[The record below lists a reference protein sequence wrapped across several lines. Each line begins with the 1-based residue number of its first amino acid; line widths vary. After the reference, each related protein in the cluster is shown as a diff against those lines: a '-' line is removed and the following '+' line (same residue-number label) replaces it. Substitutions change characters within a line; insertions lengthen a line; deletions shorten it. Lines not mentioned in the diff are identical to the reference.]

1 MTPSRLNNMSKN
13 FTIIPLQCRGS
24 GVLDHLQRNRL
35 FEDVCKPGAFLILL
49 FLSLTAGTNYESGII
64 RKNGPK
70 AVEILIARQ
79 KNSVMLQAGFYL
91 YNGKRKLNPA
101 EKKRPSKPTHNGWN
115 TLLLI
120 RLRHCIPG
128 ILNGNCQVK
137 ILKLLLKALIWV
149 L

>member
-13 FTIIPLQCRGS
+13 FTIIPLQCRGSGRGS

-35 FEDVCKPGAFLILL
+35 FEDVCKPGAFLIML

-70 AVEILIARQ
+70 AVGILIARQ

-91 YNGKRKLNPA
+91 YNGKRKPNPA
-101 EKKRPSKPTHNGWN
+101 EKNDHRNPPTMDG
-115 TLLLI
+115 
-120 RLRHCIPG
+120 IP
-128 ILNGNCQVK
+128 CY
-137 ILKLLLKALIWV
+137 
-149 L
+149 